1 MIIGLMGYAGSG
13 KDEVA
18 KILVEKYG
26 FERRAF
32 ADTIRHML
40 YDINP
45 MVGGEPLQIRV
56 DSDGWDKAKQHPE
69 VRRLLQ
75 KMGVSARNYLG
86 KNIWVNSTLKEMDI
100 TKRYVI
106 SDVRFEN
113 ETYMIKTLGGEIWR
127 IQRPEVGPVNNHIS
141 ETELKDYAADR
152 TLLNAGT
159 LNDLETLVKLRLDSY
174 LAYQNNQ

>member
-1 MIIGLMGYAGSG
+1 MIIGLIGYAQSG

-18 KILVEKYG
+18 KVLVDKYG

-32 ADTIRHML
+32 ADKIRDIL
-40 YDINP
+40 YEINP

-75 KMGVSARNYLG
+75 KMGVSARNHID
-86 KNIWVNSTLKEMDI
+86 KNIWVKTAFVGIDNDKD
-100 TKRYVI
+100 YVV

-113 ETYMIKTLGGEIWR
+113 EVQMIKSLGGEIWR
-127 IQRPEVGPVNNHIS
+127 IQRPEVGPINNHVS
-141 ETELKDYAADR
+141 ETELEFYSADR
-152 TLLNAGT
+152 TILNTGT
-159 LNDLETLVKLRLDSY
+159 LEDLEILIRLRLDSY
-174 LAYQNNQ
+174 RAYQSN